1 MQEDTKSWGGKS
13 LFLIAGAAMLL
24 VVLIMGCATSSEGED
39 RPGIQVIGGESASVS
54 VSGTGSVSASGV
66 VPASGAKAGSGSGSA
81 SAGQTT
87 QLPAPSGDYTP
98 VSDVASHAAITLDM
112 RDINELLAP
121 ARTDEPVDWA
131 AITAVYEQGGNSVKG
146 DGSVRT
152 LESLATSGSVLAQFP
167 GGADLDGNVRL
178 GLTGVWLG
186 ENIDDPTRR
195 QLINKGI
202 QAIIY
207 GKVLQELEAARDKIQ
222 QGNTDDASGAPH
234 NVDEAWAFY
243 IGVPG
248 DEGNFPYGI
257 SKTARSREDNF
268 GLDGMVDGP
277 LQQALAKALEASRS
291 GDLNA
296 FDDAAAEAR
305 GYLNTIFYLATLRYG
320 ARVMTDEDA
329 TDRKIHLAEGWAFYQ
344 VIHPAVSSVSPSSA
358 ATVIGHLTRDA
369 ANAVPA
375 EDVDRVYAAL
385 NTKDVIS
392 ALGIPGAV
400 RVTSLS
406 QLR

>member
-66 VPASGAKAGSGSGSA
+66 VSASGAKAGSGSA

-112 RDINELLAP
+112 LDIGQLLEA
-121 ARTDEPVDWA
+121 AKTDEPVDWA
-131 AITAVYEQGGNSVKG
+131 AISALYEQGKNSVKG

-167 GGADLDGNVRL
+167 GGTDLDGNVRL

-202 QAIIY
+202 QTIIY

-257 SKTARSREDNF
+257 SKTARSREENF

-277 LQQALAKALEASRS
+277 LQQALAKALAASRS
-291 GDLNA
+291 GDLSA
-296 FDDAAAEAR
+296 FDDAVAEAR

-344 VIHPAVSSVSPSSA
+344 AIYPAVSSASPSSA
-358 ATVIGHLTRDA
+358 ATVTGHLTRDA

-392 ALGIPGAV
+392 ALGIPEAV
-400 RVTSLS
+400 RVTSPS